1 MSARAVIFC
10 AGKVTAADRDAAALR
25 EGDLIIG
32 ADRGYQRALDLGVTP
47 GVILGDFDSAPRPD
61 RPDIEV
67 HPAIKDDTDSI
78 LAVNRALEAGCGEIL
93 LLGALGGR
101 VDHTLANLQTLLY
114 IRDRGAR
121 GWLLGDGTAI
131 TAIRDETLEVGR
143 MDGYLSVFAAD
154 GLCAGVT
161 LEGLF
166 YPLRDACLTS
176 GYPLGVSNQFT
187 APTAR
192 ITVKKG
198 ALYVMTV
205 PFDHGH

>member
-1 MSARAVIFC
+1 MRAVIFC
-10 AGKVTAADRDAAALR
+10 AGQVTADDWAAAR
-25 EGDLIIG
+25 PRPDDLIIG
-32 ADRGYQRALDLGVTP
+32 ADRGYERAMALGVTP
-47 GVILGDFDSAPRPD
+47 QVILGDFDSAQRPD

-67 HPAIKDDTDSI
+67 HSPIKDDTDSI
-78 LAVNRALEAGCGEIL
+78 LAVNRALEAGCKEIV

-121 GWLLGDGTAI
+121 GWLLGGGTAI
-131 TAIRDETLEVGR
+131 TAIRDESLEVER

-154 GLCAGVT
+154 GPCRGVT

-166 YPLRDACLTS
+166 YPLREAELTCC
-176 GYPLGVSNQFT
+176 YPLGVSNQFV

-192 ITVKKG
+192 ITVEKG

>member
-1 MSARAVIFC
+1 MRAVIFC
-10 AGKVTAADRDAAALR
+10 AGQVTADDWAAAR
-25 EGDLIIG
+25 PRPDDLIIG
-32 ADRGYQRALDLGVTP
+32 ADRGYERAMALGVTP
-47 GVILGDFDSAPRPD
+47 QVILGDFDSAQRPD

-67 HPAIKDDTDSI
+67 HSPIKDDTDSI
-78 LAVNRALEAGCGEIL
+78 LAVNRALEAGCREIV

-121 GWLLGDGTAI
+121 GWLLGGGTAI
-131 TAIRDETLEVGR
+131 TAIRDESLEVER

-154 GLCAGVT
+154 GPCRGVT

-166 YPLRDACLTS
+166 YPLREAELTCC
-176 GYPLGVSNQFT
+176 YPLGVSNLFG

-192 ITVKKG
+192 IIVELG
-198 ALYVMTV
+198 ALYVMPV
-205 PFDHGH
+205 PFDHGP